1 MTQDPLDQI
10 QKGSGISKRDGRK
23 AVTRTCHFLENACY
37 ASVRDLLE
45 IKRIPEMSQR
55 LKPNRT
61 IRTSCNL
68 NCKSK
73 DDDSH

>member
-37 ASVRDLLE
+37 ANVRDLLE
-45 IKRIPEMSQR
+45 IKRIPVAA
-55 LKPNRT
+55 
-61 IRTSCNL
+61 
-68 NCKSK
+68 SK
-73 DDDSH
+73 TK